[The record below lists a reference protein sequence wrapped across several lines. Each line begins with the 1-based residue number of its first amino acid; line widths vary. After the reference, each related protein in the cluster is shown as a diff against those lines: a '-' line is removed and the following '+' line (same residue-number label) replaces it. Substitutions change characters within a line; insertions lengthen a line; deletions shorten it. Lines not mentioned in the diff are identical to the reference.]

1 MPHRYGGGAFMK
13 VAIDATPLTVPT
25 GGIARYTRQ
34 LHNALCAEFPDD
46 EFTLLSPAP
55 GRWWSSQLPRLLR
68 REKYSLFH
76 GTDFAVPYLPVTPAV
91 MMLHDLSP
99 WRAEYAAETSA
110 RVRRR
115 TPWLLRL
122 GLAARV
128 ITPTEA
134 VRREAIAEFGLV
146 SEVVRA
152 IPHGVEPRFF
162 VEAPAS
168 TYLLAVG
175 TEGVRKNYELAIAT
189 ARAVGRELHIAGRGG
204 GGATATADAP
214 GVVRWLGAAPDEAL
228 PQLYARAAA
237 FLFPS
242 HYEGF
247 GLPLLEAMA
256 AGVPVI
262 ASADPALREVAGGA
276 ALHAS
281 TPAEWAAAVAA
292 ALGARRAE
300 LVAAGRRRAAEFT
313 WARTARLTRALYAEV
328 LGC

>member
-1 MPHRYGGGAFMK
+1 MK
-13 VAIDATPLTVPT
+13 VALDATPLSVPT
-25 GGIARYTRQ
+25 GGIARYTQQ
-34 LHNALCAEFPDD
+34 LHAALCAEFPGDA
-46 EFTLLSPAP
+46 FTLVAPSP

-68 REKYSLFH
+68 RENYSLFH
-76 GTDFAVPYLPVTPAV
+76 GVDFAVPYLPVKPAV
-91 MMLHDLSP
+91 MTLHDLSP
-99 WRAEYAAETSA
+99 WRAEYVAETSA

-122 GLAARV
+122 GLATRV

-134 VRREAIAEFGLV
+134 IRREAITEFGLDAG
-146 SEVVRA
+146 SVRA

-162 VEAPAS
+162 VDAAPAS
-168 TYLLAVG
+168 PPYLLAVG
-175 TEGVRKNYELAIAT
+175 TAGARKNHAAALEA
-189 ARAVGRELHIAGRGG
+189 ARAVGLALRIAGRGSE
-204 GGATATADAP
+204 
-214 GVVRWLGAAPDEAL
+214 LGAVPDEDL

-262 ASADPALREVAGGA
+262 ASCDAALCEVSGGA

-281 TPAEWAAAVAA
+281 KPQEWSAAIHV
-292 ALGARRAE
+292 ALGPRRAE
-300 LVAAGRRRAAEFT
+300 FIAAGRRRAAEFT
-313 WARTARLTRALYAEV
+313 WARTARLTHAIYAEV
-328 LGC
+328 LTC

>member
-1 MPHRYGGGAFMK
+1 MK
-13 VAIDATPLTVPT
+13 VALDATPLSVST
-25 GGIARYTRQ
+25 GGIARYTGQ
-34 LHNALCAEFPDD
+34 LHAALCAEFPED
-46 EFTLLSPAP
+46 EFTLLAPGP

-68 REKYSLFH
+68 RENYALFH
-76 GTDFAVPYLPVTPAV
+76 GTDFAVPYLPVKPAV
-91 MMLHDLSP
+91 MTLHDLSP

-134 VRREAIAEFGLV
+134 IRREAIAEFGLAAE
-146 SEVVRA
+146 SVRA

-162 VEAPAS
+162 TEAALANPP
-168 TYLLAVG
+168 YLLAVG
-175 TEGVRKNYELAIAT
+175 TAGTRKNHAVAIEA
-189 ARAVGRELHIAGRGG
+189 ARAVGIALHIAGRGNS
-204 GGATATADAP
+204 
-214 GVVRWLGAAPDEAL
+214 LGPVPDQDL

-237 FLFPS
+237 FLLPS

-256 AGVPVI
+256 AGVPAI
-262 ASADPALREVAGGA
+262 ASCDPALREVSGGA

-281 TPAEWAAAVAA
+281 TPQEWSAAIQA
-292 ALGARRAE
+292 ALGPRRAE
-300 LVAAGRRRAAEFT
+300 LKAAGRRRAAEFT
-313 WARTARLTRALYAEV
+313 WARTARLTRSLYAEV
-328 LGC
+328 LA